1 MNVFRLLVAGGLLLS
16 VVDWLHRRSEENAHN
31 EILAFLLMILG
42 VNLLLGGLLV
52 VIIVVGEPSWLLVF
66 PYKPLQTQ
74 SAYMGLIL
82 TITGFMI
89 LSAGFVLVVYYDRK
103 KSWYRKEIEK
113 SSMPKRWKTDIK
125 TVNQI
130 LEEYVGKRRKRPK
143 D

>member
-1 MNVFRLLVAGGLLLS
+1 MS
-16 VVDWLHRRSEENAHN
+16 VVDWLHRRAEENAHN

-52 VIIVVGEPSWLLVF
+52 VIIVVGEPSWLLTF
-66 PYKPLQTQ
+66 PYTPLQAQ
-74 SAYMGLIL
+74 SAYLGLFL
-82 TITGFMI
+82 TIAGFMI

-113 SSMPKRWKTDIK
+113 SSMPKRWRTDIK